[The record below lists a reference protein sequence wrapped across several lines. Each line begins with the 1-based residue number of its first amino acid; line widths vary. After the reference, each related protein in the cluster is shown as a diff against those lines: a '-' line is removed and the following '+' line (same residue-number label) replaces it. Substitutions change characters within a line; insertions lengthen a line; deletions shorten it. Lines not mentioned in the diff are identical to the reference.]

1 MNKKLVI
8 RCLAC
13 VFLSFAFSVSSPAQS
28 EGCDNSA
35 FDKELALQAV
45 RSSRI
50 LSLLS
55 GAEEITLRNKQTW
68 LVGVGRAALTVASK
82 RSETSK
88 QELFRVAQFR
98 AAANILK
105 LSNTQFTS
113 TSRSDSRFQVSS
125 AGEGDKVSFEQNFSE
140 KIRVHAS
147 GNMAGL
153 SDLGSWESNGFVF
166 VAVGT
171 RIR

>member
-1 MNKKLVI
+1 MNKKIVI
-8 RCLAC
+8 RCLGC
-13 VFLSFAFSVSSPAQS
+13 VLLSSAFPVSSPAQS
-28 EGCDNSA
+28 DGCDNSA
-35 FDKELALQAV
+35 LDKEIALQAV
-45 RSSRI
+45 RNSRI
-50 LSLLS
+50 LSTLS

-68 LVGVGRAALTVASK
+68 LVGVGRAALNVASK

-88 QELFRVAQFR
+88 QELLRVAQFR

-105 LSNTQFTS
+105 LSNTQLTS
-113 TSRSDSRFQVSS
+113 ISRSDSRFQASS

-140 KIRVHAS
+140 KIRVHAF
-147 GNMAGL
+147 GNMPGL
-153 SDLGSWESNGFVF
+153 SDLGSWESGGSVF